1 MKIGII
7 TYHWAYNYGAVM
19 QAYALQT
26 YLEKRGHIVEFI
38 NYVPINQK
46 AGLLRKYIGRNI
58 KSTKLKWKT
67 AQREKNFHTFVSKLN
82 VSSIKYT
89 SYQELLDLPPKYDI
103 YICGSDQVWNY
114 DLVSST
120 PEKKGISHPYYLDFG
135 DETTIRVAY
144 APSFGAV
151 NIPDDLKDE
160 VKKCLSKFNSI
171 SVREKSGVEIVKS
184 LGFKNVKWMP
194 DPTFLLN
201 KEDYLNIETSV
212 RNDNQEF
219 IYSYILEEQDEMAKK
234 VLTLLSDKNK
244 KIIYNV
250 FMGTIIKDKNYKNII
265 PSPEQWLHCINN
277 ADFIVTNSFH
287 STVFALIFHRPFITI
302 PLGGIAS
309 GRNERIISLLD
320 SLGLSVR
327 LLWEYDE
334 NVILKIRQHS
344 INWEIV
350 DEKINKWQENADDY
364 FLNAF
369 KMTFNL

>member
-19 QAYALQT
+19 QAYALQS
-26 YLEKRGHIVEFI
+26 YLEKLGHIVEFI

-46 AGLLRKYIGRNI
+46 VGILKKYIGRNF

-67 AQREKNFHTFVSKLN
+67 SHRELSFSPFVSKLN
-82 VSSIKYT
+82 IGSIKYT

-103 YICGSDQVWNY
+103 YICGSDQIWNY
-114 DLVSST
+114 DLINYST
-120 PEKKGISHPYYLDFG
+120 EKSGISHPYYLDFG
-135 DETTIRVAY
+135 DETTKRVAY

-151 NIPDDLKDE
+151 NIPDVLKDE
-160 VKKCLSKFNSI
+160 IKKCLSKFNSI

-184 LGFKNVKWMP
+184 LGFENVKWMP

-201 KEDYLNIETSV
+201 KEDYLNIETPETI
-212 RNDNQEF
+212 DEQGF
-219 IYSYILEEQDEMAKK
+219 IYSYILEEQDEVAKK
-234 VLTLLSDKNK
+234 VLTLVSDKNNK
-244 KIIYNV
+244 NIYNV
-250 FMGTIIKDKNYKNII
+250 FMGTIMKDKNYKNII
-265 PSPEQWLHCINN
+265 PSPEQWLHYINN

-302 PLGGIAS
+302 PLGGRAYE
-309 GRNERIISLLD
+309 RNERIISLLD
-320 SLGLSVR
+320 SLGLCQR

-334 NVILKIRQHS
+334 DAILEIRRHS

-350 DEKINKWQENADDY
+350 DENINKWRENANDF
-364 FLNAF
+364 FLNALL
-369 KMTFNL
+369 K

>member
-1 MKIGII
+1 MRIGII

-26 YLEKRGHIVEFI
+26 YLEKLGHIVEFI

-46 AGLLRKYIGRNI
+46 TGLLRKYIGRNI
-58 KSTKLKWKT
+58 KSTKLKWNT
-67 AQREKNFHTFVSKLN
+67 AQRELNFHTFVSKLN
-82 VSSIKYT
+82 ISSIKYI
-89 SYQELLDLPPKYDI
+89 SYQELLDLPPNYDI

-135 DETTIRVAY
+135 NETTKRIAY
-144 APSFGAV
+144 APSFGSS
-151 NIPDDLKDE
+151 NIPEDLKDE
-160 VKKCLSKFNSI
+160 IKKCLSKFNSI

-184 LGFKNVKWMP
+184 LGYKNVKWMP

-201 KEDYLNIETSV
+201 KEDYLNIKNSGI
-212 RNDNQEF
+212 NDNQGF

-234 VLTLLSDKNK
+234 VLTFVSDKGNK
-244 KIIYNV
+244 NIYNV
-250 FMGTIIKDKNYKNII
+250 FMGTIIKGRNYKNII
-265 PSPEQWLHCINN
+265 PSPEQWLHYVNN

-302 PLGGIAS
+302 PLGGRAS

-320 SLGLSVR
+320 SLGLSAR

-334 NVILKIRQHS
+334 NAILETRRHI

-350 DEKINKWQENADDY
+350 DEKINKWRENAYDF
-364 FLNAF
+364 FLNALS
-369 KMTFNL
+369 K